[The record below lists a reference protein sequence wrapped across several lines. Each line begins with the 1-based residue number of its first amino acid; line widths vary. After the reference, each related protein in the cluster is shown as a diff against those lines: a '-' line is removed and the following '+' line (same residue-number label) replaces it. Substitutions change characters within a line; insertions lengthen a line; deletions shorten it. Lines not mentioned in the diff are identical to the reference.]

1 MGLETRDSLSA
12 REARRIVLAAQ
23 GLARPRAERATS
35 CAHVMRVIER
45 LGLLQIDSVNVFA
58 RAHTMPLF
66 SRLGAYE
73 IEHLHELAYAGK
85 RRALFEYWAHEAS
98 YLPISVQP
106 LMRWRMERAQRGE
119 GIYKDLARFAV
130 ERRAFVEQVLAD
142 IARRGPLSAG
152 EIEDCGKSRGGW
164 WGWSEGKIAVEY
176 LFWSG
181 QVTVATRRGT
191 FERVYDI
198 PDRVFPRAIL
208 SAETPPEPEAHQAL
222 LKLAASALGVATER
236 DLRDYYRLEV
246 ADTKAALE
254 SLVATGQLRTVRVEG
269 WKDPAFLAPDAALP
283 RKADGAALLSP
294 FDPLVFERS
303 RTERLFDFH
312 YRLEIYT
319 PQEKRQFGYY
329 TLPFLMGDRIV
340 GRVDLK
346 ADRAGSR
353 LLVLSAHHEPGVDPH
368 AVGQALAGELARAA
382 HWLRLET
389 IDIAP
394 KGDLAPAL
402 AHAIG

>member
-1 MGLETRDSLSA
+1 MGLEARDSLSA

-23 GLARPRAERATS
+23 GLARPRPEREPS
-35 CAHVMRVIER
+35 RPQVLRQIDR

-66 SRLGAYE
+66 SRLGPYDQ
-73 IEHLHELAYAGK
+73 EHLSQLAYAGK

-98 YLPISVQP
+98 YLPLSAYP
-106 LMRWRMERAQRGE
+106 LMRWRMERAARGE

-176 LFWSG
+176 LFWAG
-181 QVTVATRRGT
+181 KVTVATRRGT

-198 PDRVFPRAIL
+198 PERVFPRAL
-208 SAETPPEPEAHQAL
+208 CAAEPPSENEAHDAL
-222 LKLAASALGVATER
+222 MRRAASALGVATER
-236 DLRDYYRLEV
+236 DLRDYFRLDV
-246 ADTKAALE
+246 AEAKA
-254 SLVATGQLRTVRVEG
+254 SLARLVVNGDVRPVRVEG

-283 RKADGAALLSP
+283 RKATGCALLSP

-329 TLPFLMGDRIV
+329 TLPFLMGERLV

-346 ADRAGSR
+346 ADRAASR

-368 AVGQALAGELARAA
+368 AVGKALAGELERAA
-382 HWLRLET
+382 RWLRLDMIEV
-389 IDIAP
+389 AP